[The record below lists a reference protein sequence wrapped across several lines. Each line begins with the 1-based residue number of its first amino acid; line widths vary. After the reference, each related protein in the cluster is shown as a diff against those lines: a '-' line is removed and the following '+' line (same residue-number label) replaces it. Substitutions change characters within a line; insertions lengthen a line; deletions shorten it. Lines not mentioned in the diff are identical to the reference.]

1 MENSGFCNDNY
12 NSGTSDDDMVDIS
25 GATLDFSD
33 DVPQIEGDH
42 FGAGKTATTPQNGRT
57 L

>member
-1 MENSGFCNDNY
+1 MDNSGFCSENY
-12 NSGTSDDDMVDIS
+12 NSGGSDDDMVDIS

-33 DVPQIEGDH
+33 DVPPIERDH
-42 FGAGKTATTPQNGRT
+42 FGTGRAFRTP